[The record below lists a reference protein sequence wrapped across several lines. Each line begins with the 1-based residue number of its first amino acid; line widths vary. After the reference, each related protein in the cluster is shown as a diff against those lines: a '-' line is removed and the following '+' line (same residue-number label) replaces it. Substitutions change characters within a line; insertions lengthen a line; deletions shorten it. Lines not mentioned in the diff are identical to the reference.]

1 VGRKNRRNLAVVL
14 ALALVAGACGGRGD
28 VSVVVGDDVTEAEV
42 DASTTSGAATT
53 STPAPPPSTRATTS
67 TSATSSTTTT
77 ATTFSTTTS
86 SSTTVPAGGDA
97 NGGEALSV
105 LSLGE
110 GSNTLLF
117 TPRPSVGETWS
128 GTLLFEQQISFV
140 GPGAPPSTRI
150 PVAELPVVV
159 EVVDVTPTGTITAV
173 STYGLPII
181 RPDDGVDPSVSAS
194 FGEVMTGLNGV
205 SVTASVDASG
215 VTGSVEVSVPDGTDP
230 ALVDQLGLGAD
241 LAAAFSVP
249 LPSVPLGVGAVWST
263 SLVVPVQGL
272 ASTIVT
278 FYEVVEIDG
287 DRYRA
292 DVTYEQ
298 VMDGSVVSEG
308 LVVTMLGTISGSG
321 TLYGDVTEP
330 MPIESR
336 VVASGTI
343 AISSEGESLDMV
355 MEIGVRISGE

>member
-1 VGRKNRRNLAVVL
+1 MRCKNRRNLAVVL
-14 ALALVAGACGGRGD
+14 ALVLAVGACGGRSDTSPVVSGD
-28 VSVVVGDDVTEAEV
+28 VSEV
-42 DASTTSGAATT
+42 NADANTTSGAATT
-53 STPAPPPSTRATTS
+53 PTSAPPPSTRAP
-67 TSATSSTTTT
+67 TSA
-77 ATTFSTTTS
+77 A
-86 SSTTVPAGGDA
+86 PAGAAA
-97 NGGEALSV
+97 NGGEVLSV

-128 GTLLFEQQISFV
+128 GTLVLDQQISFV

-150 PVAELPVVV
+150 PVAELPMVV

-173 STYGLPII
+173 STYGLPIV
-181 RPDDGVDPSVSAS
+181 RPDDGVDPLVSAS
-194 FGEVMTGLNGV
+194 FGEVIAGINGV

-215 VTGSVEVSVPDGTDP
+215 VTDSVEVSVPDGTDP

-241 LAAAFSVP
+241 VAGAFSVP

-263 SLVVPVQGL
+263 SVVVPVQGL
-272 ASTIVT
+272 DSTIVT

-287 DRYRA
+287 GRYRA

-298 VMDGSVVSEG
+298 VMDGSVLSEG

-336 VVASGTI
+336 VLASGTI
-343 AISSEGESLDMV
+343 AICSGGESLDMV
-355 MEIGVRISGE
+355 MEIDLRISGE